1 MSFLVQFNEFQ
12 EFYRFISGIHNY
24 VLYSVWLNL
33 VCIFRYFFQAAIFK
47 KYECALKV
55 WSITV
60 LRISHMNGFNVN
72 CRCVHLWR
80 KMSWY
85 LTKNVTRITQRELA
99 LLMLEEQY
107 RKVSLWRYLAQRLKG
122 TIKKDM
128 NYSSLRIDLNVF
140 FPLSLGSKNEFQ

>member
-1 MSFLVQFNEFQ
+1 MSFLVQVNEFQ

-33 VCIFRYFFQAAIFK
+33 VCTFMYFFQAAISK

-99 LLMLEEQY
+99 LLILEEQY
-107 RKVSLWRYLAQRLKG
+107 RARANVQNHFCISFHWIG
-122 TIKKDM
+122 FSFSF
-128 NYSSLRIDLNVF
+128 YSNS
-140 FPLSLGSKNEFQ
+140 GSKIHL

>member
-1 MSFLVQFNEFQ
+1 MSFLVQLNEFQ

-33 VCIFRYFFQAAIFK
+33 VCTFRYFFQAAISK

-85 LTKNVTRITQRELA
+85 LTKNVTSITQRELA

-107 RKVSLWRYLAQRLKG
+107 RARANVQNHFCISFHWIG
-122 TIKKDM
+122 FSFSF
-128 NYSSLRIDLNVF
+128 YSNS
-140 FPLSLGSKNEFQ
+140 GSKIHL